1 MKMNILIVDDEM
13 LICEWLEYCI
23 AQTPDCELV
32 GCAHNGEEGLELF
45 LKHKPDLVLTDI
57 KMPLMDGIEL
67 LRAIRKESDEALVVM
82 LTAYSEFD
90 FVRQAMRIGATE
102 FILKTEVDKN
112 NMQELLLRLRETP
125 VSGGTPKADDRWQQ
139 QSVIKDILLRNAILS
154 VEDVRNL
161 KKQGI
166 QWKEGGFFAIAV
178 WKNLLTQGYSFPE
191 KTTIHQI
198 IGFEYSEEFYVFVGS
213 LPKVSGTQKLNE
225 TLTAYLT
232 HMMAQGIQMLGVSH
246 IGSNIRRLP
255 ELVQEAVAALSMG
268 FYQNRPRICHW
279 QMPREDLG
287 RNSDVWD
294 KELKNCYKLYCK
306 AEPADKMDIV
316 SQTLDYC
323 RQNRV
328 YPIRLV
334 TRFCI
339 SVMEDAYNLSAS
351 SIPGRED
358 IQAAVQLF
366 YSALYCKER
375 FRIFMDFMSEYIA
388 RELGEGRL
396 LSPGVAKAAEII
408 KKDYATPL
416 SLEQVAAFVD
426 LNPEYLSRIFKE
438 ETGFTFTV
446 FLTNLRMKKAAN
458 LLVHTTIKVNLIGQ
472 KVGYPNV
479 SYFSTL
485 FKKNF
490 GITPFE
496 YRRQYYI

>member
-1 MKMNILIVDDEM
+1 MNILIVDDEM

-45 LKHKPDLVLTDI
+45 LRHKPDLVLTDI
-57 KMPLMDGIEL
+57 KMPLMNGLEL
-67 LRAIRKESDEALVVM
+67 LQAIRKESAETMVVM

-102 FILKTEVDKN
+102 FILKTEVDKSS
-112 NMQELLLRLRETP
+112 MQELLLRLVQTS
-125 VSGGTPKADDRWQQ
+125 VSGGAPKADDKWQR
-139 QSVIKDILLRNAILS
+139 QSVIKDILLRTPLLS
-154 VEDVRNL
+154 DEDVRNF

-178 WKNLLTQGYSFPE
+178 WKNLLTQGFSFPE
-191 KTTIHQI
+191 ETSIHQV
-198 IGFEYSEEFYVFVGS
+198 IGFEYSEELYVFVGS
-213 LPKVSGTQKLNE
+213 LPRVSGTQKLSEN
-225 TLTAYLT
+225 LTVYLT
-232 HMMAQGIQMLGVSH
+232 HMMTQGIQMLGVSH
-246 IGSNIRRLP
+246 IGSNIRKLP
-255 ELVQEAVAALSMG
+255 ELIKEAVAALSTG
-268 FYQNRPRICHW
+268 FYQNRSRIYHW
-279 QMPREDLG
+279 QMPSEDLDK
-287 RNSDVWD
+287 NSDAWD

-306 AEPADKMDIV
+306 AKPVDKMDIV

-339 SVMEDAYNLSAS
+339 SVMEDAYNLSTA

-358 IQAAVQLF
+358 IQTAEQRF
-366 YSALYCKER
+366 YSALYCEER
-375 FRIFMDFMSEYIA
+375 FRIFMDFMAEYMA
-388 RELGEGRL
+388 REPGEGKV

-408 KKDYATPL
+408 KKDYASPL
-416 SLEQVAAFVD
+416 SLEQVAALVE

-438 ETGFTFTV
+438 ETGFTFTA

-458 LLVHTTIKVNLIGQ
+458 LLIHTTTKVNLIGQ
-472 KVGYPNV
+472 KAGYPNV

-490 GITPFE
+490 GISPFE
-496 YRRQYYI
+496 YRRQYHI